1 MSKALPDKTAH
12 DAEPVSATAAGPQA
26 DQTTGQGR
34 GQKTERKP
42 AEPASRNPKSAGHF
56 CPGLGHL
63 AVGLCFSIIWS
74 SAFVAGKMV
83 VTEMGPF
90 AGLFYRFVGTVAV
103 LGVLCGKRLWGSQ
116 WKQALGAGMVLGLL
130 NNVLYLGLSFSA
142 LGLVA
147 APWVVVIVSC
157 SPFVTLLLGVARGL
171 ESFSPAKLLGF
182 SLSLAGI
189 VLMVGVGNLKGGA
202 ALGLLL
208 AVGATVAFSVGALL
222 FKGKYSGLSVL
233 PVNFWMSVCAM
244 VCFAPAAWL
253 NPVTPLAL
261 SLPALLALV
270 WLAVVSLVG
279 MALWLLLIRTQGA
292 STAAAYNMLNPI
304 SGLTLSAL
312 LLGAPILSADLA
324 GAAAIVAGLGVA
336 LGARPPQA
344 R

>member
-1 MSKALPDKTAH
+1 MKRNKTGAAESKP
-12 DAEPVSATAAGPQA
+12 
-26 DQTTGQGR
+26 
-34 GQKTERKP
+34 KP
-42 AEPASRNPKSAGHF
+42 AGHF

-74 SAFVAGKMV
+74 SAFVAGKIV

-103 LGVLCGKRLWGSQ
+103 LAVLCGKRLWGPQ
-116 WKQALGAGMVLGLL
+116 WRQALGAGILLGLL

-147 APWVVVIVSC
+147 APWVIVIVSC
-157 SPFVTLLLGVARGL
+157 SPFVTLLLGVARGI
-171 ESFSPAKLLGF
+171 ESFSTAKLLGF
-182 SLSLAGI
+182 CLSLAGI
-189 VLMVGVGNLKGGA
+189 VLMVGLHNLKGGA
-202 ALGLLL
+202 ALGVLL
-208 AVGATVAFSVGALL
+208 AAGATVAFSVGALL
-222 FKGKYSGLSVL
+222 FRKRYSALPVL

-261 SLPALLALV
+261 SLPALLALA

-304 SGLTLSAL
+304 SGLTLAAL
-312 LLGAPILSADLA
+312 LLGAPIVPTDLA

-336 LGARPPQA
+336 LGVRPKT

>member
-1 MSKALPDKTAH
+1 MFQH
-12 DAEPVSATAAGPQA
+12 
-26 DQTTGQGR
+26 
-34 GQKTERKP
+34 
-42 AEPASRNPKSAGHF
+42 
-56 CPGLGHL
+56 HL
-63 AVGLCFSIIWS
+63 ELGLCGGQDCGDRNG
-74 SAFVAGKMV
+74 A
-83 VTEMGPF
+83 F

-103 LGVLCGKRLWGSQ
+103 LAVLCGKRLWGPQ
-116 WKQALGAGMVLGLL
+116 WRQALGAGILLGLL

-147 APWVVVIVSC
+147 APWVIVIVSC

-171 ESFSPAKLLGF
+171 ESFSTAKLLGF
-182 SLSLAGI
+182 CLSLAGI
-189 VLMVGVGNLKGGA
+189 VLMVGLHNLKGGA
-202 ALGLLL
+202 ALGVLL
-208 AVGATVAFSVGALL
+208 AAGATVAFSVGALL
-222 FKGKYSGLSVL
+222 FRKRYSALPVL

-304 SGLTLSAL
+304 SGLALSAL
-312 LLGAPILSADLA
+312 LLGAPILPIELA
-324 GAAAIVAGLGVA
+324 GSAAIVAGLGVA
-336 LGARPPQA
+336 LGVRPQT